1 MDSTLTIE
9 IPTVRVESC
18 CGTLAMLL
26 HATVKLVVYCKLC
39 KKLNYTGNTTNLS
52 VHLQQYH
59 RKEFAKL
66 KQASNSGPK
75 ARIRGKAMVRD
86 AKQPLIGEAF
96 QAQGPMHAV
105 QHCGNKQLIDVM
117 CYFLVKDKH
126 VFDTV
131 NDAGF
136 RHLV

>member
-9 IPTVRVESC
+9 IPTVQVESC
-18 CGTLAMLL
+18 SGTLAMLL

-39 KKLNYTGNTTNLS
+39 KKNLNYTGNITNLS
-52 VHLQQYH
+52 VHLQHHH
-59 RKEFAKL
+59 RQEFAKL

-75 ARIRGKAMVRD
+75 ARIRGKAAVRD
-86 AKQPLIGEAF
+86 AKQPLIDEAF
-96 QAQGPMHAV
+96 QVQGPLHV
-105 QHCGNKQLIDVM
+105 VM

-126 VFDTV
+126 VLDTV